1 MDKQI
6 NLAVCYFLM
15 TVSSLTLLMPVPPVW
30 LSIGPAGDDEDGKVD
45 TRGREGE
52 RNERTISQIIRKD
65 YRGFSQITLS
75 TEGET
80 EIRRLEKG

>member
-1 MDKQI
+1 
-6 NLAVCYFLM
+6 M
-15 TVSSLTLLMPVPPVW
+15 TVSALTLLMLVPPAW
-30 LSIGPAGDDEDGKVD
+30 LSTGPSGEDEERKVD

-52 RNERTISQIIRKD
+52 RNERTISQIISKD

-80 EIRRLEKG
+80 EIKRLEKG